1 MRVVI
6 AGGHGKIARQLSRL
20 LAERGDHPVGLIRDH
35 RQRADLL
42 VDGAE
47 PVELDLENT
56 TVEALAAVLKGAD
69 AAVFAAGAG
78 PNSGA
83 ARKDTMDREGAV
95 LLAQACETAGV
106 QRLVQISAMGVEAV
120 REGTTPEGMDAVF
133 VTYLRAKLAAEDD
146 LRRRDLA
153 WTILRPG
160 RLTDDPGTGHVR
172 LGPSVH
178 SGEVPRADVAAVIL
192 EMLGHRGSEGLV
204 LELVSGPAAI
214 ADAVEDAASH

>member
-20 LAERGDHPVGLIRDH
+20 LVARGDHPVGLIRDH
-35 RQRADLL
+35 GQRADLL

-47 PVELDLENT
+47 PVELDLEAA
-56 TVEALAAVLKGAD
+56 TVESVAAVLGGAD

-78 PNSGA
+78 PGSGSE
-83 ARKDTMDREGAV
+83 RKDTMDRAGAV
-95 LLAQACETAGV
+95 LLAQACERAGV
-106 QRLVQISAMGVEAV
+106 QRIVQISAMGVETV
-120 REGTTPEGMDAVF
+120 RGGATPAGVDDGF

-160 RLTDDPGTGHVR
+160 RLTDAEPAGHVR
-172 LGPSVH
+172 LAPSVPP
-178 SGEVPRADVAAVIL
+178 GEVPRADVAAVIL
-192 EMLGHRGSEGLV
+192 EMLGHRGTEGLV
-204 LELVSGPAAI
+204 LELVGGPVEI
-214 ADAVEDAASH
+214 AEAVEEAATH